1 MLCVIQ
7 LFEVSRVFEKQC
19 IRRMALKSHT
29 TNSLDDEVEEPDIK
43 DMAFRV
49 GTIMT
54 RNEEFVLQYIIMIE

>member
-1 MLCVIQ
+1 
-7 LFEVSRVFEKQC
+7 
-19 IRRMALKSHT
+19 MALKSHK